1 MKGISWK
8 EAKNRLLENS
18 EFVLE
23 LEKAEPE
30 FQALRQLI
38 RLRKEKKIS
47 QQILAEKT
55 KMRQSH
61 IARLE
66 SGEIRP
72 SIEMLKRYA
81 NGLEQVLSF
90 NIVSKEEFLNKIEY
104 IIVNDF
110 TAVECG
116 VTINL
121 DDHRRMW
128 SETYRSNEIIPCKVI
143 SIEKLEKLGAA

>member
-8 EAKNRLLENS
+8 EAKNILLGNS
-18 EFVLE
+18 EFILE

-30 FQALRQLI
+30 FQALKKLI
-38 RLRKEKKIS
+38 RLRKQKKIS
-47 QQILAEKT
+47 QQILAERI

-104 IIVNDF
+104 IIVNDL
-110 TAVECG
+110 TPVECG
-116 VTINL
+116 VIIDL

-128 SETYRSNEIIPCKVI
+128 SEKYHSGETMPWREI
-143 SIEKLEKLGAA
+143 SLEKLEKSGAT